1 VKSKNTTFKKVIRDL
16 IIGETNYIESRS
28 QYKRAMLSGQ
38 LALLAILVVAVYII
52 IELIRQN
59 NSIVAPILFL
69 SSLPFVF
76 SILYHRMG
84 KHCTANYL
92 LLPAANITIF
102 LFASSE
108 SPNTGI
114 FIFFLLTSLAS
125 FVVFDYTMRLWSIL
139 FTVFTYTLFVLAYFV
154 DFSILPQRNFT
165 EDEILLNIIINFT
178 VGLPAGAMM
187 VYLLISLNYYN
198 DMQLVQNN
206 KLLMK
211 ANNELDRFVYS
222 TSHDL
227 RAPLTS
233 VMGLINI
240 AENSGDAQEIK
251 RYMNMMR
258 DRIISL
264 DKFIK
269 DITDYSRNNRLNVG
283 KENIKLAPLVTEVWE
298 TLQYAPEAQHIH
310 FHMEIPE
317 DMEVLSDRSR
327 LTVILSN
334 LISNAIRYHDHGK
347 EERYI
352 RLRVL
357 MNGYGFYL
365 KVEDNGQGISPE
377 YHQRVFDMF
386 YRANEQSKGSGLGLY
401 IVKETLDKLSGSIH
415 LESAPGVGS
424 TFTVRLP
431 YNN

>member
-1 VKSKNTTFKKVIRDL
+1 VNQKRVTLKKLIRNL
-16 IIGETNYIESRS
+16 IIGETNYIESRG

-38 LALLAILVVAVYII
+38 FALMAIFICAIYIV
-52 IELIRQN
+52 IELLHRQTF
-59 NSIVAPILFL
+59 IVPILLGAIFFFVL
-69 SSLPFVF
+69 S
-76 SILYHRMG
+76 IGYHRVG
-84 KHCTANYL
+84 KHCTANYF
-92 LLPAANITIF
+92 LLPTANLTVY

-114 FIFFLLTSLAS
+114 FIFFLLISIAS
-125 FVVFDYTMRLWSIL
+125 FGVFDYTMRLWSIL
-139 FTVFTYTLFVLAYFV
+139 FTSFTYLLFVLAYFV
-154 DFSILPQRNFT
+154 DFSILPKRDFT
-165 EDEILLNIIINFT
+165 TNQLLLNVIINFT

-187 VYLLISLNYYN
+187 VYLLISLNYFN

-233 VMGLINI
+233 VLGLINI
-240 AENSGDAQEIK
+240 ANNSNDLAETK
-251 RYMNMMR
+251 RYLSMMS
-258 DRIISL
+258 DRITSL

-283 KENIKLAPLVTEVWE
+283 KENIKLAHLVNEVWE
-298 TLQYAPEAQHIH
+298 TLQHAPEAENIRFQV
-310 FHMEIPE
+310 EIPD
-317 DMEVLSDRSR
+317 DMEVLSDRNR

-334 LISNAIRYHDHGK
+334 LISNAIRYHDRGK
-347 EERYI
+347 VERYI
-352 RLRVL
+352 RLRVM

-377 YHQRVFDMF
+377 YHQKVFDMF

-401 IVKETLDKLSGSIH
+401 IVKETLEKLSGSIH
-415 LESAPGVGS
+415 LESSPGVGT

-431 YNN
+431 YHS